1 MLSEIHLDIKLS
13 VLQKIW
19 LFQLNKEFRAEIF
32 MFSKTLNELRDIFD
46 DGLATVILS
55 LLSGN
60 E

>member
-19 LFQLNKEFRAEIF
+19 LFQLNKEFRATIF
-32 MFSKTLNELRDIFD
+32 KFSKTLNEPRDIFD
-46 DGLATVILS
+46 DGLATVSLS
-55 LLSGN
+55 LLSDK